1 MTVNNLF
8 IAAVN
13 VAFNKVITAEH
24 RVKQIKFYCA
34 ASTWSSTENFEPGKK
49 ILGILCLLPVFDS
62 VSEAA
67 KVISDKMTLF
77 KDPLVLVTQSLINLL
92 YAEIFPVSWIE
103 KEERETYRNTT

>member
-1 MTVNNLF
+1 MTVNDFF

-24 RVKQIKFYCA
+24 RVKKIKFYCA
-34 ASTWSSTENFEPGKK
+34 VSTWSSTDDFEPGNK

-67 KVISDKMTLF
+67 KVISDKMIML
-77 KDPLVLVTQSLINLL
+77 KDPLVLVTKSFINLL
-92 YAEIFPVSWIE
+92 YAEIFPASWLGI
-103 KEERETYRNTT
+103 